1 MDSFTENETASAAS
15 KGSCLETVRGNTNQL
30 MQRLVKHTK
39 KRANFIFALKCFYKH
54 HHEDNWSM
62 MLNEIQ
68 RGRKITIQ
76 SMENYARK
84 KTQDDNYVEKKL
96 NDILQ
101 SQWPSCSS
109 KIFIMTLYMEFIS
122 LLQFGI
128 HHCVMQHF
136 CLGLCCLL
144 VILT

>member
-1 MDSFTENETASAAS
+1 
-15 KGSCLETVRGNTNQL
+15 
-30 MQRLVKHTK
+30 
-39 KRANFIFALKCFYKH
+39 
-54 HHEDNWSM
+54 M

-68 RGRKITIQ
+68 RGRKITTQ

-109 KIFIMTLYMEFIS
+109 KIFIMTLYI
-122 LLQFGI
+122 
-128 HHCVMQHF
+128 V
-136 CLGLCCLL
+136 
-144 VILT
+144 